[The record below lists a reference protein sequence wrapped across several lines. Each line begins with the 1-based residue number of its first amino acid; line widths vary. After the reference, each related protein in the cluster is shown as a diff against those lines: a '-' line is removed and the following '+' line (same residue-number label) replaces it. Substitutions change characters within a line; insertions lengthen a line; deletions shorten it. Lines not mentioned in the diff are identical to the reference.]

1 MTSGSAVA
9 PVPSAGQ
16 LTYNPRIMA
25 SRRQIDNRFPTLGFN
40 VDTGGHAFYEVLLA
54 TDSQLFDPAKAGM
67 RTPANFY
74 SSRQSGGLMSAA
86 ESVHP
91 YFVPSAVLH
100 GFGQAVPRP
109 NSIFYTVIAYDDK
122 DGANPS
128 FAQPPASLST
138 TAPSVAIS
146 RDFTG
151 ATLATVLAV
160 SVDKLQRVGTAHG
173 APSPPSPGEDAG
185 EGEDGY
191 GAPPVSVAPPAAAP
205 AATPPVAAPQPP
217 AHGPAAAEFAL
228 PANDFRL
235 AVLPR
240 VSTPDAALSAGGQ
253 PHDPLL
259 PGQRPSGAP
268 ISTLGHNGHNG
279 HAPVSLALG
288 ADFDPGQGQPD
299 YLADDDDGDGGDSTY
314 GMSAALEAG
323 YQDEMDEL
331 DLHSS
336 RYQSLD
342 EPHATPAGAQPLTV
356 DDKMRVID
364 RVAQFESGGDFS
376 AVNPDGEFEGRFGAD
391 HPAYHRYH
399 VGLSYGFIQFTQD
412 SGKLGDLLKMMR
424 DRDPDEFSR
433 VFGPDSNQLIAVTT
447 ASGPPSAKSE
457 GGRSAR
463 VQPVTGADLWQEP
476 WLSRFRTAAANPRF
490 QAAQRELAARA
501 YLDPMLPFAK
511 WLGLDTE
518 RALTMV
524 ADRSIQMGLR
534 GARRWI
540 ISAVGPLGAEATR
553 RQAMAALGFSDL
565 RSFQAATPGL
575 RADGEWGPDTHAA
588 MVSALRALGPASPV
602 PIPTTDQM
610 VEAMVRR
617 AAPEPW
623 HSRIEALRAAAV
635 PDVRYLL

>member
-1 MTSGSAVA
+1 
-9 PVPSAGQ
+9 
-16 LTYNPRIMA
+16 MA

-54 TDSQLFDPAKAGM
+54 TDSQLFDPAKVGT

-74 SSRQSGGLMSAA
+74 SSRQSGGLMPAA

-91 YFVPSAVLH
+91 YFVPSAVLRR
-100 GFGQAVPRP
+100 FGEAVPRP

-138 TAPSVAIS
+138 AAPSVAIS

-160 SVDKLQRVGTAHG
+160 SVDKLQRVGTAG
-173 APSPPSPGEDAG
+173 GTPSPPSPGEDAG

-191 GAPPVSVAPPAAAP
+191 GAPPVSAAPPAAAP
-205 AATPPVAAPQPP
+205 VAPPPAAAPKPP
-217 AHGPAAAEFAL
+217 APHGVAAAEFAL
-228 PANDFRL
+228 PGNDFRL
-235 AVLPR
+235 AVFPKASAPD
-240 VSTPDAALSAGGQ
+240 VTPSAGGQ

-259 PGQRPSGAP
+259 PGQRSPGAP
-268 ISTLGHNGHNG
+268 VSTRGHNG
-279 HAPVSLALG
+279 HAPLSLALG
-288 ADFDPGQGQPD
+288 GDYDPGQGPPD
-299 YLADDDDGDGGDSTY
+299 YLADDDDGDSSDSAY
-314 GMSAALEAG
+314 GMSTAHEAC
-323 YQDEMDEL
+323 YQDEVDEL
-331 DLHSS
+331 DVHPS

-342 EPHATPAGAQPLTV
+342 EPHATPAGARSLTV

-364 RVAQFESGGDFS
+364 RIAQFESGGDFS

-412 SGKLGDLLKMMR
+412 SGKLGELLKMMQ
-424 DRDPDEFSR
+424 DRDPDEFAR
-433 VFGPDSNQLIAVTT
+433 VFGPDSSQLIAVTT

-463 VQPVTGADLWQEP
+463 VQPVAGADLWQEP
-476 WLSRFRTAAANPRF
+476 WLSRFRTAATSPRF
-490 QAAQRELAARA
+490 QAAQRELAACA

-524 ADRSIQMGLR
+524 ADRSIQMGLG

-565 RSFQAATPGL
+565 RSFQAVTPGL
-575 RADGEWGPDTHAA
+575 RADGDWGPDTHAA

-610 VEAMVRR
+610 VEAVARR
-617 AAPEPW
+617 AASEPW
-623 HSRIEALRAAAV
+623 HSRIEALRAAAI

>member
-9 PVPSAGQ
+9 QMPSAGS
-16 LTYNPRIMA
+16 LMYSPRITA
-25 SRRQIDNRFPTLGFN
+25 SRGQIDNRFPGLNFN

-74 SSRQSGGLMSAA
+74 SSRQSGGLIPAA
-86 ESVHP
+86 EAVHP
-91 YFVPSAVLH
+91 FFVPSAVLC

-109 NSIFYTVIAYDDK
+109 NAIFYTLIAYDDK
-122 DGANPS
+122 EGANPT

-138 TAPSVAIS
+138 AAPSVSIS

-160 SVDKLQRVGTAHG
+160 SVDKLQRVGTSQ
-173 APSPPSPGEDAG
+173 APSPPSPKEDAA

-191 GAPPVSVAPPAAAP
+191 GALPVPPSTPPAVVPRPSVHAS
-205 AATPPVAAPQPP
+205 
-217 AHGPAAAEFAL
+217 AAAEAAQ
-228 PANDFRL
+228 PADDFRL
-235 AVLPR
+235 AVLPP
-240 VSTPDAALSAGGQ
+240 VPSPGVTPPAGVR

-259 PGQRPSGAP
+259 PGQRASGPAGG
-268 ISTLGHNGHNG
+268 SVAHNGHGGHNGQA
-279 HAPVSLALG
+279 APGLALG
-288 ADFDPGQGQPD
+288 ADFDPGEGAPG
-299 YLADDDDGDGGDSTY
+299 YLADDDDGDRDSAY
-314 GMSAALEAG
+314 GTPAG
-323 YQDEMDEL
+323 LGADYQDEVDEL
-331 DLHSS
+331 DLHPS

-342 EPHATPAGAQPLTV
+342 EPQQAAGAAARPLTV

-364 RVAQFESGGDFS
+364 RIAQFESGGDFS
-376 AVNPDGEFEGRFGAD
+376 AVNADGEFEGLFGVD

-399 VGLSYGFIQFTQD
+399 VGLSYGFVQFTQD
-412 SGKLGDLLKMMR
+412 SGKLGQLLKMMQ
-424 DRDPDEFSR
+424 DRDLDEFAR
-433 VFGPDSNQLIAVTT
+433 AFGSDSDQLIAVTT
-447 ASGPPSAKSE
+447 ASGPPSAKSP

-463 VQPVTGADLWQEP
+463 VQPVAGADLWQEP
-476 WLSRFRTAAANPRF
+476 WLSRFRTAGANPRF

-501 YLDPMLPFAK
+501 YLDPMLRFAG
-511 WLGLDTE
+511 WLGLSTE

-524 ADRSIQMGLR
+524 ADRSIQMGLG

-553 RQAMAALGFSDL
+553 RQALAALGHPDL

-575 RADGEWGPDTHAA
+575 RADGEWGPSTHAA

-610 VEAMVRR
+610 IEAMVRR
-617 AAPEPW
+617 GASEPW
-623 HSRIEALRAAAV
+623 HSRIETLRAAAI
-635 PDVRYLL
+635 PDARYVL

>member
-1 MTSGSAVA
+1 M
-9 PVPSAGQ
+9 
-16 LTYNPRIMA
+16 
-25 SRRQIDNRFPTLGFN
+25 
-40 VDTGGHAFYEVLLA
+40 DTGGHAFYEVLLA
-54 TDSQLFDPAKAGM
+54 TDSRLFDPAKAGM

-74 SSRQSGGLMSAA
+74 SSRQSGGLIPAA

-91 YFVPSAVLH
+91 YFVPSAVLR
-100 GFGQAVPRP
+100 GFAQAVPRP
-109 NSIFYTVIAYDDK
+109 NSIFYTAIAYDDK

-138 TAPSVAIS
+138 AAPSVAIS

-160 SVDKLQRVGTAHG
+160 SVDKLQRVGTAQR
-173 APSPPSPGEDAG
+173 ATAPPSPGEDAG

-191 GAPPVSVAPPAAAP
+191 GAPPVSATPPAAVPPAAAP
-205 AATPPVAAPQPP
+205 EQS
-217 AHGPAAAEFAL
+217 AHYAAAAEFAV

-235 AVLPR
+235 AMLPG
-240 VSTPDAALSAGGQ
+240 VPAPDVAPPAAGR

-259 PGQRPSGAP
+259 PGQRPAGAP
-268 ISTLGHNGHNG
+268 PDAPERNG
-279 HAPVSLALG
+279 HALSGFALG
-288 ADFDPGQGQPD
+288 ADFDSGQGPPD
-299 YLADDDDGDGGDSTY
+299 YLADDGDGDGDGDGSAY
-314 GMSAALEAG
+314 GTSVALEAG
-323 YQDEMDEL
+323 YQDEVDEL
-331 DLHSS
+331 DLYPG

-342 EPHATPAGAQPLTV
+342 EPRATPAEARPLTV
-356 DDKMRVID
+356 DVKMRMID
-364 RVAQFESGGDFS
+364 RVAQFESSGDFA
-376 AVNPDGEFEGRFGAD
+376 AVNRDGEFEGRFGAD

-412 SGKLGDLLKMMR
+412 SGKLGKLLKMMQ
-424 DRDPDEFSR
+424 DRDPDEFAR
-433 VFGPDSNQLIAVTT
+433 VFGPDSGQLIAVTT
-447 ASGPPSAKSE
+447 ASGPPSAKSP
-457 GGRSAR
+457 GGRSVR
-463 VQPVTGADLWQEP
+463 VQPVAGADLWQEP
-476 WLSRFRTAAANPRF
+476 WLSRFRTAAVNPRF

-524 ADRSIQMGLR
+524 ADRSIQMGL
-534 GARRWI
+534 GGSRRWI

-553 RQAMAALGFSDL
+553 RQALAALGFSDL

-588 MVSALRALGPASPV
+588 MVSALRALGAASPV
-602 PIPTTDQM
+602 PVPATDQM
-610 VEAMVRR
+610 VQAMTRR
-617 AAPEPW
+617 AASEPW
-623 HSRIEALRAAAV
+623 HSRIEALGAAAI